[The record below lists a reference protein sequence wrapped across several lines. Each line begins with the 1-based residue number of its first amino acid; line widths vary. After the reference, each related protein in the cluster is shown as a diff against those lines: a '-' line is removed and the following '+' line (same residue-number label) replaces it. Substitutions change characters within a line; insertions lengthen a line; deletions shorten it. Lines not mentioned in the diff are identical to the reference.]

1 MRRDGAIVPAP
12 GPGSGDIMEGQ
23 NHVIR
28 QGRSSLRVLHID
40 MTFTSPLLLPK
51 QSICFH
57 EKNLLAFFF
66 STPSTN
72 EKLSDREA
80 AEFKWN
86 IHKK

>member
-12 GPGSGDIMEGQ
+12 GPGSGDIIEGQ

-28 QGRSSLRVLHID
+28 QGRSSLRVLQID

-57 EKNLLAFFF
+57 EKIIIAFFF
-66 STPSTN
+66 NTIN
-72 EKLSDREA
+72 Q
-80 AEFKWN
+80 
-86 IHKK
+86 